1 MKHLSLIA
9 GLAVA
14 ACAFAVA
21 PKAANAATEFT
32 PYLDLRASL
41 AYTYTKEK
49 AGETAVFGKGA
60 KGEFVNFDNGNFFLG
75 TSNVGAKFK
84 ADKISGE
91 AQILADK
98 NANLDKYWL
107 EYDAGFAKLLIFMKV
122 PLPTETEPDRLQG

>member
-14 ACAFAVA
+14 ACSFAAA

-41 AYTYTKEK
+41 AYTYTKQKE
-49 AGETAVFGKGA
+49 GETNIFGKTDGGDQATA
-60 KGEFVNFDNGNFFLG
+60 KKGKFFNFDNGSFLLG

-84 ADKISGE
+84 ADKIAGE
-91 AQILADK
+91 AQILAD
-98 NANLDKYWL
+98 
-107 EYDAGFAKLLIFMKV
+107 
-122 PLPTETEPDRLQG
+122 